1 MEQSRE
7 ELLKMILIVGGAGYI
22 GSHVN
27 KELNKRGYETIV
39 YDNLIYGHRDA
50 VKWGVF
56 EYGDLRDT
64 GRLEQIFNKYDI
76 EAVFHFAAFAYVGES
91 VTEPSKY
98 YNNNV
103 SATINLLDVMVR
115 HDVKYFVFSSTC
127 ATYGQPDKMP
137 ITEDM
142 IQRPI
147 NPYGASKLMVER
159 ILEDYETAYG
169 LHSVCLRYFNAAG
182 DDPEAEIG
190 EMHDPETHII
200 PLVLDAAIGKRECI
214 KVFGIDC
221 PTKDGSCIRDYIHVL
236 DLADAHIRALDYMK
250 KENKSNRFN
259 LGTGNGISVIELIET
274 AKKVT
279 GKDIKV
285 VYDERRAG
293 DPAELIGSN
302 VKAKEVLGWIPQRSD
317 IEAVIADAWR
327 WHQKI
332 NI

>member
-1 MEQSRE
+1 
-7 ELLKMILIVGGAGYI
+7 MILIVGGAGYI

-27 KELNKRGYETIV
+27 KELNKRGYESVV
-39 YDNLIYGHRDA
+39 YDNLIYGHREA
-50 VKWGVF
+50 VKWGIF

-64 GRLEQIFNKYDI
+64 GRLEQIFDKYDI

-91 VTEPSKY
+91 VSNPSKY

-115 HDVKYFVFSSTC
+115 HNVKYFVFSSTC

-142 IQRPI
+142 PQQPI

-182 DDPEAEIG
+182 DDPEAEVG

-200 PLVLDAAIGKRECI
+200 PLVLDAAIGKRDCI
-214 KVFGIDC
+214 KVFGTDY

-259 LGTGNGISVIELIET
+259 LGTSNGISVIEIIET

-279 GKDIKV
+279 GKEIEV
-285 VYDERRAG
+285 VYGERRAG

-302 VKAKEVLGWIPQRSD
+302 VKAKEVLGWIPQHSD
-317 IEAVIADAWR
+317 IEIILEDAWR
-327 WHQKI
+327 WHQKMSFK
-332 NI
+332 

>member
-1 MEQSRE
+1 
-7 ELLKMILIVGGAGYI
+7 MILIVGGAGYI

-27 KELNKRGYETIV
+27 KELNKRGYETVV
-39 YDNLIYGHRDA
+39 YDNLIYGHREA
-50 VKWGVF
+50 VKWGIF

-64 GRLEQIFNKYDI
+64 TRLEELFNKYEI

-91 VTEPSKY
+91 VTNPSKY

-103 SATINLLDVMVR
+103 AATINLLDAMVR
-115 HDVKYFVFSSTC
+115 HNVKYFVFSSTC

-137 ITEDM
+137 IREDM
-142 IQRPI
+142 PQRPI
-147 NPYGASKLMVER
+147 NPYGTSKLMVER

-182 DDPEAEIG
+182 DDPEGEVG

-200 PLVLDAAIGKRECI
+200 PLILYAAIGKRESI
-214 KVFGIDC
+214 KVFGTDY

-250 KENKSNRFN
+250 RENASNRFN
-259 LGTGNGISVIELIET
+259 LGTSNGTSVIEIVDV
-274 AKKVT
+274 AKKIT
-279 GKDIKV
+279 GVNFKV
-285 VYDERRAG
+285 EYADRRPG

-302 VKAKEVLGWIPQRSD
+302 VKAKEVLGWEPKHSD
-317 IEAVIADAWR
+317 IETILKDAWN
-327 WHQKI
+327 WHQKMEF
-332 NI
+332 